1 MSYRRSDKNGWA
13 LFLLIL
19 AGIVLGS
26 FIGSLVKDVTWLDPL
41 INFGEPFG
49 MKNPVTLDLGI
60 MLLVFQLHFDI
71 TVGSILGIIAGI
83 FVYRKI

>member
-1 MSYRRSDKNGWA
+1 MSYRKSDKNGWA

-26 FIGSLVKDVTWLDPL
+26 FIGSLVHDIEWLSNIL
-41 INFGEPFG
+41 NFGDKFG
-49 MKNPVTLDLGI
+49 MQNPVTLDLGI
-60 MLLVFQLHFDI
+60 ILLVFQLRFDI
-71 TVGSILGIIAGI
+71 TIASILGVIAGI